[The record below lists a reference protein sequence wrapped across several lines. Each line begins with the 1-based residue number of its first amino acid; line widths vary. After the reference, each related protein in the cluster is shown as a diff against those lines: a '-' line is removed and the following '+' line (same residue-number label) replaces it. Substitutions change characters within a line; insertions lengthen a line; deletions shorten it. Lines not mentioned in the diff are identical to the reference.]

1 METNSTM
8 DFEQLEQL
16 LRTKR
21 FDELSDTESASIKN
35 EISEEDYISMSMLYA
50 NLDDLTQQAE
60 LAPTLNIKHKLDIA
74 LRSNHIRPVFLQ
86 RRMPIYQSVAVAI
99 LVFCIGLFA
108 NFFSPEQL
116 IVQRTVHVVKYV
128 PKVVIKEV
136 RVPVLPIAQ
145 QESTKVNS
153 IKNIEETPNIS
164 TVESIGNENLFFAK
178 QQEIALNIVQR
189 VLDENSGTSMGSDTL
204 LQKMMVTIY

>member
-1 METNSTM
+1 METNSTT
-8 DFEQLEQL
+8 DFERLEQL

-21 FDELSDTESASIKN
+21 FDELSDAEKASIRN
-35 EISEEDYISMSMLYA
+35 DISEEEYISMYKFYA
-50 NLDDLTQQAE
+50 NLDDSTRQAE

-86 RRMPIYQSVAVAI
+86 RRIPIYQSVAVAI

-136 RVPVLPIAQ
+136 RVPVLPTAQ
-145 QESTKVNS
+145 QVSTKVNS
-153 IKNIEETPNIS
+153 IEDIEATPYPS
-164 TVESIGNENLFFAK
+164 MVESIDNENPFFAK
-178 QQEIALNIVQR
+178 QQEIALNNIQR
-189 VLDENSGTSMGSDTL
+189 ALDENCGTSMGSDTL